1 LQELASRIPENY
13 RPEETDWGKPLGKE
27 VW

>member
-1 LQELASRIPENY
+1 VSHIPENY
-13 RPEETDWGKPLGKE
+13 NFEETDWGKPLGKE